1 LAGNFRLNW
10 SISNDADHVKSFF
23 FSLLQGSGT
32 LLRRRTNR
40 VLPDPLLFIC
50 VTLTCSAR
58 FPFINSVLPTKHL
71 FDHDSTMMSYSN
83 SLLFREAGSL
93 INRPVTFRTMASFWH
108 PRTGTT
114 VFLTPL
120 STTTELVVI
129 NLVPQHNPQP
139 DPQFASYG
147 DPSFSQSFLDQF
159 AAVETL

>member
-1 LAGNFRLNW
+1 MAQRR
-10 SISNDADHVKSFF
+10 DACVLFF
-23 FSLLQGSGT
+23 ITGFGHTPSSAHEPSPSLS
-32 LLRRRTNR
+32 
-40 VLPDPLLFIC
+40 LLFIC

-114 VFLTPL
+114 VFLTSL

-159 AAVETL
+159 AAVEAL